1 MAQPSVPPGQY
12 GRYGPA
18 TSVRFH
24 EAYDIQFGV
33 ASALLRLKG
42 TLAGGGRAG
51 SGADRGGIGQDPVPR
66 HERASAS
73 RGPATGRT
81 RREGAYPLYPL
92 IELKLGRLSTQSSAF
107 GAFAPFEVL
116 LPAHLRLSIPVIQ
129 GLASIPSSLPAI
141 PIRDV
146 QPTSGSR

>member
-1 MAQPSVPPGQY
+1 VHS
-12 GRYGPA
+12 RC
-18 TSVRFH
+18 
-24 EAYDIQFGV
+24 GV
-33 ASALLRLKG
+33 GEGL
-42 TLAGGGRAG
+42 GGRAG

-116 LPAHLRLSIPVIQ
+116 LPVGRTAGRSGGAVGSPMYSRMRLN
-129 GLASIPSSLPAI
+129 
-141 PIRDV
+141 
-146 QPTSGSR
+146 